1 MSLKKC
7 EKCGEDVDVAKA
19 FCPECG
25 NPFVKEEKREDATEF
40 DKYAGTVALSN
51 SAFNMLLGKMDLDTS
66 RSPEE
71 EKRQKPIQNP
81 ANNFPAQNKTPDQNK
96 KSGMLK
102 WIIIGAIVAVIF
114 CFIAAIILIAL
125 FFYFYK

>member
-25 NPFVKEEKREDATEF
+25 NPFVKEEKRQEATEF
-40 DKYAGTVALSN
+40 ERQAGTVAFSQTV
-51 SAFNMLLGKMDLDTS
+51 FNMMLGKMDLDTS

-71 EKRQKPIQNP
+71 EKRLSPVQSP
-81 ANNFPAQNKTPDQNK
+81 ADNLPPENKTPDQNK
-96 KSGMLK
+96 KSGVIK
-102 WIIIGAIVAVIF
+102 WFIIGAVAAVF
-114 CFIAAIILIAL
+114 FFFVLAVILIAGYI
-125 FFYFYK
+125 YFYK